1 MEENLEITDIE
12 SEKDPDFS
20 FKLVMLGNSG
30 VGKTSLVKYE
40 IKNTFINNKD
50 STIIFEHSFKNF
62 SIFEKI
68 VRLQIWDTCGQET
81 YYSSLKNFYRSALCV
96 IVVFSLDDMDSF
108 KLINRWIQD
117 IKNNHNSED
126 YILILIGNKSDLDD
140 LRVVSKE
147 IIEEYCNCNGIENY
161 FEASSKTGENV
172 HEIFKTIVKKLFI
185 KFAMPI
191 IDDNNESQNEKKNVL
206 YDSNN
211 NKNCFNKDEDCC
223 KSFFCNIQ

>member
-108 KLINRWIQD
+108 KLISRWIQD
-117 IKNNHNSED
+117 IKNNHNSDE
-126 YILILIGNKSDLDD
+126 YILILIGNKSDLDEQ
-140 LRVVSKE
+140 RVVSKE
-147 IIEEYCNCNGIENY
+147 IIEEYCISNDIENY

-191 IDDNNESQNEKKNVL
+191 IDDNNESQKDIKSISC
-206 YDSNN
+206 DSYN
-211 NKNCFNKDEDCC
+211 NKNFCNKTEDCC